1 MALYIDDLL
10 IATVTITAVKEL
22 KKALHREFKMK
33 DLGEVE
39 VIIGIYIR
47 RNRKARTLSISQ
59 LAYINELLEEEG
71 ISECHLALIS
81 IKVSGYGFL
90 FHEN

>member
-10 IATVTITAVKEL
+10 IAIVIIIVVEEL
-22 KKALHREFKMK
+22 KKALYREFKMK

-47 RNRKARTLSISQ
+47 RNREARTL
-59 LAYINELLEEEG
+59 
-71 ISECHLALIS
+71 LIS
-81 IKVSGYGFL
+81 
-90 FHEN
+90 